1 MENKPKY
8 CKVCQKEYNPRTS
21 LQTVCSFECSVKL
34 AKIKGAQKEKAE
46 KKKELLTLSDYL
58 KLAQKVFNQFINL
71 RDKGKPCVSC
81 GCKVEA
87 PNASHFFSVGSSPEL
102 RFNEL
107 NVHTSCIHCNLHKHG
122 NIAEYSIRLPNR
134 IGQENYDLLI
144 SLRNKPRHYTIPE
157 LIELIAVY
165 KQKIKEL
172 KDGID

>member
-1 MENKPKY
+1 MESKPKH

-21 LQTVCSFECSVKL
+21 LQLVCSWECSVRYAKL
-34 AKIKGAQKEKAE
+34 KTAKKDKAE

-58 KLAQKVFNQFINL
+58 KLTQKVFNQFINL
-71 RDKGKPCVSC
+71 RDKGNPCVSC

-107 NVHTSCIHCNLHKHG
+107 NCHTSCIHCNLHKHG
-122 NIAEYSIRLPNR
+122 NIAEYSIRLPKR

-144 SLRNKPRHYTIPE
+144 GLRNKPRHYTIPE
-157 LIELIAVY
+157 LIELIAEY

-172 KDGID
+172 KDEFN

>member
-1 MENKPKY
+1 MESKPKY
-8 CKVCQKEYNPRTS
+8 CKVCEKEYNPRTS
-21 LQTVCSFECSVKL
+21 LQLVCSFECSVRYAKL
-34 AKIKGAQKEKAE
+34 KTAKKEKAE

-58 KLAQKVFNQFINL
+58 KLTQKVFNQFINL
-71 RDKGKPCVSC
+71 RDKGKTCVSC

-134 IGQENYDLLI
+134 IGQENYDLLVT
-144 SLRNKPRHYTIPE
+144 LRNKPRHYTIPE

>member
-1 MENKPKY
+1 MENKPKH
-8 CKVCQKEYNPRTS
+8 CKVCNSEYNPRTS
-21 LQTVCSFECSVKL
+21 LQLVCSWECSVRYAKL
-34 AKIKGAQKEKAE
+34 KTAKKEKAE

-81 GCKVEA
+81 LCKVEA
-87 PNASHFFSVGSSPEL
+87 PNASHFFSVGSSTEL

-107 NVHTSCIHCNLHKHG
+107 NCHTSCIHCNLHKHG
-122 NIAEYSIRLPNR
+122 NIAEYSIRLPKR

>member
-1 MENKPKY
+1 MENKPKH

-21 LQTVCSFECSVKL
+21 LQKVCTWECSVKY
-34 AKIKGAQKEKAE
+34 AKLKTAKKEKAE

-58 KLAQKVFNQFINL
+58 KLTQKVFNQFINL

-81 GCKVEA
+81 GCKIEA
-87 PNASHFFSVGSSPEL
+87 PNASHMFSVGSSPEL

-122 NIAEYSIRLPNR
+122 NIAEYSIRLPKR
-134 IGQENYDLLI
+134 IGQENYDLLV

-165 KQKIKEL
+165 KQKIKDL
-172 KDGID
+172 KNDFD

>member
-1 MENKPKY
+1 LK
-8 CKVCQKEYNPRTS
+8 T
-21 LQTVCSFECSVKL
+21 
-34 AKIKGAQKEKAE
+34 AKKEKAE

-58 KLAQKVFNQFINL
+58 KLTQKVFNQFINL
-71 RDKGKPCVSC
+71 RDKGTPCVSC

-122 NIAEYSIRLPNR
+122 NIAEYSIRLPKR

>member
-1 MENKPKY
+1 LK
-8 CKVCQKEYNPRTS
+8 T
-21 LQTVCSFECSVKL
+21 
-34 AKIKGAQKEKAE
+34 AKKEKAE

-58 KLAQKVFNQFINL
+58 KLTQKVFNQFINL

-81 GCKVEA
+81 ECKVEA

-107 NVHTSCIHCNLHKHG
+107 NCHTSCIHCNLHKHG
-122 NIAEYSIRLPNR
+122 NIAEYSIRLPKR
-134 IGQENYDLLI
+134 IGQENYDLLVT
-144 SLRNKPRHYTIPE
+144 LRNKPRHYTIPE

>member
-1 MENKPKY
+1 MESKPKH
-8 CKVCQKEYNPRTS
+8 CKVCNSDYNPRTS
-21 LQTVCSFECSVKL
+21 LQVVCSWECSVKY
-34 AKIKGAQKEKAE
+34 AKLKTAKKEKAE

-58 KLAQKVFNQFINL
+58 KLTQKVFNQFINL

-107 NVHTSCIHCNLHKHG
+107 NCHTSCIHCNLHKHG

-134 IGQENYDLLI
+134 IGQENYDLLV

-157 LIELIAVY
+157 LIELIAEY
-165 KQKIKEL
+165 KQKIKDL
-172 KDGID
+172 KSGID